1 MIANTTAGI
10 GERIQALSD
19 PSPFGVANA
28 FATLATEPYALLG
41 SVLTAA
47 ECAALI
53 AAYDDDERYRKRV
66 NMGAHR
72 FGRGEYRYFADP
84 LPAVVGDMRERLYA
98 ALVPIAN
105 LWHERLRDATR
116 FPDDLQTFTARS
128 RAAGQARPTP
138 LILKYGAGDYNRLH
152 RDLYGDVVFP
162 LQATISLSA
171 PERDFTGGEFALVEQ
186 HPRAQSMIHVVPLAA
201 GDAVVF
207 AVDRRP
213 VPSARGYS
221 AARTRHG
228 VSTVRSGAR
237 YALGIIFH
245 DART

>member
-1 MIANTTAGI
+1 
-10 GERIQALSD
+10 
-19 PSPFGVANA
+19 
-28 FATLATEPYALLG
+28 LLG
-41 SVLTAA
+41 SILSAA
-47 ECAALI
+47 ECAALV

-84 LPAVVGDMRERLYA
+84 LPAIVADVRERLYA
-98 ALVPIAN
+98 ALVPVAN
-105 LWHERLRDATR
+105 LWNARLRDATR
-116 FPDDLQTFTARS
+116 FPADLPTFAARS
-128 RAAGQARPTP
+128 RAGGQARPTP

-152 RDLYGDVVFP
+152 RDLYGDIVFP
-162 LQATISLSA
+162 LQATILLSE

-186 HPRAQSMIHVVPLAA
+186 HPRSQSSVHVVPLAA

-213 VPSARGYS
+213 VPSPRGFS
-221 AARTRHG
+221 AVRTRHG
-228 VSTVRSGAR
+228 VSTVRSGRR